1 MLVDRTNR
9 VRFVT
14 GKYSAENL
22 KVKDFGIYE
31 TRPDGTYRFDGG
43 VVGGIYVSDKVV
55 PLSPQFLVSAQ
66 RLANNGF
73 ENYTQAEIAAKLQ
86 RTDLGET
93 IEKVNSGEI
102 KFEDLDEGTQ
112 REILGIVNSPHYT
125 EVMEKNL
132 DKKMNGY
139 MYVDFGIIRNYFR
152 YSGTPQAVQKV
163 VDYERANVTERMS
176 RGFRVT
182 MDHVIMV
189 IMLIM
194 VFVIAYYI
202 LKMGGGETVKQAA
215 ESITQAAASAGKSAG
230 GINVK

>member
-1 MLVDRTNR
+1 M
-9 VRFVT
+9 T
-14 GKYSAENL
+14 GKYFAENL
-22 KVKDFGIYE
+22 KVKDFGVYE
-31 TRPDGTYRFDGG
+31 TKPDGTYRFDGG

-55 PLSPQFLVSAQ
+55 PLSPQFLASAQ

-73 ENYTQAEIAAKLQ
+73 ENYTQAEIAAKL
-86 RTDLGET
+86 RGGLGET
-93 IEKVNSGEI
+93 IEKINNGKV
-102 KFEDLDEGTQ
+102 KFEDLDDGVQE
-112 REILGIVNSPHYT
+112 EILKITSSPHYT

-132 DKKMNGY
+132 NQKMKNPY
-139 MYVDFGIIRNYFR
+139 LYIDFGIIRNYFR
-152 YSGTPQAVQKV
+152 YSGTPQATQKV
-163 VDYERANVTERMS
+163 IDYERANVTERMS

-202 LKMGGGETVKQAA
+202 LQMGGGETVKQAA
-215 ESITQAAASAGKSAG
+215 ESITQATGSVGKSAG